1 MLQMKAQD
9 KVDFEV
15 KRSGCIARRQTNW
28 ACLYW
33 QFKPDVKCTGVDGT
47 EHSPGV
53 SLNTNFQLTGQSLL
67 DESESS
73 SADEEEV
80 TRAYL
85 TLISCTSIFSSNV
98 LVLRLK
104 YCHLVD

>member
-1 MLQMKAQD
+1 MQ
-9 KVDFEV
+9 
-15 KRSGCIARRQTNW
+15 
-28 ACLYW
+28 
-33 QFKPDVKCTGVDGT
+33 CTGVDST

-80 TRAYL
+80 IRAHL
-85 TLISCTSIFSSNV
+85 TLP
-98 LVLRLK
+98 
-104 YCHLVD
+104 

>member
-1 MLQMKAQD
+1 M
-9 KVDFEV
+9 FEM
-15 KRSGCIARRQTNW
+15 Q
-28 ACLYW
+28 
-33 QFKPDVKCTGVDGT
+33 CTGAVGT

-80 TRAYL
+80 IVHHLPLTCLAHFRAM
-85 TLISCTSIFSSNV
+85 F
-98 LVLRLK
+98 
-104 YCHLVD
+104 